1 MGQIYEVTVKAGED
15 IKAVVTDYV
24 LGQGW
29 ESVYITGAVGSV
41 IGMSYTTPVR
51 DQLPLVTASQPAEGA
66 AEVLS
71 LTGEVMKRERMDPV
85 LEKIYPDKTCPL
97 FVHVH
102 ASVGV
107 AGSHMYGGGFHDGY
121 AFRKLRVFLQPLDE
135 QE

>member
-71 LTGEVMKRERMDPV
+71 LTGEVMKREKMDPALQSV
-85 LEKIYPDKTCPL
+85 YKDTECPL
-97 FVHVH
+97 FVHIHISCVH
-102 ASVGV
+102 RDGSVR
-107 AGSHMYGGGFHDGY
+107 GGGLAAGN
-121 AFRKLRVFLQPLDE
+121 AFRSLRIFMTPLG
-135 QE
+135 

>member
-71 LTGEVMKRERMDPV
+71 LTGEVMKREKMDPALQSV
-85 LEKIYPDKTCPL
+85 YKDTECPL
-97 FVHVH
+97 FVHIH
-102 ASVGV
+102 ISCAHRDGSVRGV
-107 AGSHMYGGGFHDGY
+107 GLAAGN
-121 AFRKLRVFLQPLDE
+121 AFRSLRIFMTPPG
-135 QE
+135 

>member
-71 LTGEVMKRERMDPV
+71 LTGEVMKREKMDPALQSV
-85 LEKIYPDKTCPL
+85 YKDTECPL
-97 FVHVH
+97 FVHIH
-102 ASVGV
+102 ISCAHRDGSVR
-107 AGSHMYGGGFHDGY
+107 GGGRAAGN
-121 AFRKLRVFLQPLDE
+121 AFRSLRIFMTPLG
-135 QE
+135 

>member
-1 MGQIYEVTVKAGED
+1 MMGQIYEVTVKAGED

-71 LTGEVMKRERMDPV
+71 LTGEVMKREKMDPALQSV
-85 LEKIYPDKTCPL
+85 YKDTECPL
-97 FVHVH
+97 FVHIH
-102 ASVGV
+102 ISCAHRHGSVR
-107 AGSHMYGGGFHDGY
+107 GGGLAAGK
-121 AFRKLRVFLQPLDE
+121 AFRSLRIFMTPLG
-135 QE
+135 

>member
-71 LTGEVMKRERMDPV
+71 LTGEVMKREKMDPALQSV
-85 LEKIYPDKTCPL
+85 YKDTECPL
-97 FVHVH
+97 LYISISAVRIGTARFG
-102 ASVGV
+102 AAAWRPETRS
-107 AGSHMYGGGFHDGY
+107 ARC
-121 AFRKLRVFLQPLDE
+121 AFS
-135 QE
+135 

>member
-51 DQLPLVTASQPAEGA
+51 DQLPLVTPSR
-66 AEVLS
+66 L
-71 LTGEVMKRERMDPV
+71 RERRRC
-85 LEKIYPDKTCPL
+85 CPSP
-97 FVHVH
+97 
-102 ASVGV
+102 A
-107 AGSHMYGGGFHDGY
+107 
-121 AFRKLRVFLQPLDE
+121 R
-135 QE
+135 

>member
-71 LTGEVMKRERMDPV
+71 LTGEVMKREKMDPALQSV
-85 LEKIYPDKTCPL
+85 YKDTECPL
-97 FVHVH
+97 FVHIH
-102 ASVGV
+102 ISCEHRDGSVR
-107 AGSHMYGGGFHDGY
+107 GGGLAAGN
-121 AFRKLRVFLQPLDE
+121 AFRSLRIFMTPLG
-135 QE
+135 

>member
-29 ESVYITGAVGSV
+29 ESVYITGAIGSV

-71 LTGEVMKRERMDPV
+71 LTGEVMKREKMDPALQSV
-85 LEKIYPDKTCPL
+85 YKDTECPL
-97 FVHVH
+97 VEHLQISGAH
-102 ASVGV
+102 RDGSVR
-107 AGSHMYGGGFHDGY
+107 GGGLAAGN
-121 AFRKLRVFLQPLDE
+121 AFRSLRIFMTPLG
-135 QE
+135 

>member
-15 IKAVVTDYV
+15 IKEVVTDYV

-51 DQLPLVTASQPAEGA
+51 DQLPLVTASQPAEGV

-71 LTGEVMKRERMDPV
+71 LTGEVMKREKMDPALQSV
-85 LEKIYPDKTCPL
+85 YKDTECPL
-97 FVHVH
+97 FVHIH
-102 ASVGV
+102 ISCAHRDGSVR
-107 AGSHMYGGGFHDGY
+107 GGGLAAGN
-121 AFRKLRVFLQPLDE
+121 AFRLLRIFMTPLG
-135 QE
+135 

>member
-71 LTGEVMKRERMDPV
+71 LTGEVMKREKMDPALQSV
-85 LEKIYPDKTCPL
+85 YKDTECPL
-97 FVHVH
+97 FVHIH
-102 ASVGV
+102 ISCAHRDGSVR
-107 AGSHMYGGGFHDGY
+107 GGGQAAGN
-121 AFRKLRVFLQPLDE
+121 AVRSLRIFITPRG
-135 QE
+135 

>member
-1 MGQIYEVTVKAGED
+1 MGRLYEVTVEKDENVKEK
-15 IKAVVTDYV
+15 ITQYI
-24 LGQGW
+24 LEQGW
-29 ESVYITGAVGSV
+29 EDVYISGAVGSV
-41 IGMSYTTPVR
+41 RNVKLTNPVSAEFPPRVGTTECAGPC
-51 DQLPLVTASQPAEGA
+51 
-66 AEVLS
+66 EVVAF
-71 LTGEVMKRERMDPV
+71 TGEVMKRERMDPV
-85 LEKIYPDKTCPL
+85 LEKIYPDKTCPF

>member
-1 MGQIYEVTVKAGED
+1 MMGQIYEVTVKAGED

-71 LTGEVMKRERMDPV
+71 LTGEVMKREKMDPALQSV
-85 LEKIYPDKTCPL
+85 YKDTECPL
-97 FVHVH
+97 FVHIH
-102 ASVGV
+102 ISCTHRDGSVR
-107 AGSHMYGGGFHDGY
+107 GGGLAAGN
-121 AFRKLRVFLQPLDE
+121 AFRSLRIFMTPLG
-135 QE
+135 

>member
-1 MGQIYEVTVKAGED
+1 MMGQIYEVTVKAGED

-71 LTGEVMKRERMDPV
+71 LTGEGMKREKMDPALQSV
-85 LEKIYPDKTCPL
+85 YKDTECPL
-97 FVHVH
+97 FVHIH
-102 ASVGV
+102 ISCAHRDGSVR
-107 AGSHMYGGGFHDGY
+107 GGGLAAGN
-121 AFRKLRVFLQPLDE
+121 AFRSLRIFMTPLG
-135 QE
+135 

>member
-71 LTGEVMKRERMDPV
+71 LTGEVMKREKMDPALQNV
-85 LEKIYPDKTCPL
+85 YKDTECPL
-97 FVHVH
+97 FVHIH
-102 ASVGV
+102 ISCAHRDGSVR
-107 AGSHMYGGGFHDGY
+107 GGGPAAGK
-121 AFRKLRVFLQPLDE
+121 AFRSLRIFMTPLG
-135 QE
+135 

>member
-71 LTGEVMKRERMDPV
+71 LTGEVMKREKMDPALQSV
-85 LEKIYPDKTCPL
+85 YKDTECPL
-97 FVHVH
+97 FVHIHISCAHRDGAVR
-102 ASVGV
+102 
-107 AGSHMYGGGFHDGY
+107 GGGLAAGN
-121 AFRKLRVFLQPLDE
+121 AFRSLRIFMTPLG
-135 QE
+135 